1 MNEWMS
7 LKVSKNLSLKY
18 LLKNFDFQNWP
29 CFANTHL
36 RILFDLVRLVL
47 HQINRFFNNRDLTAI
62 HNLMFYLK
70 TKMLI
75 FRQTL
80 NSFSQMQFIDCMKL
94 EYKHRHKHYLCISR
108 CPSLQSMSVHM
119 LLLWCNGPNIPY
131 SVKIRHYYILCTDF
145 QLYKR
150 AKNLRLHILS
160 TKTHFFFVH

>member
-1 MNEWMS
+1 MNEWMN
-7 LKVSKNLSLKY
+7 LKVSKKLSLKY
-18 LLKNFDFQNWP
+18 LSIYSKLALLCKYTFKNFSV
-29 CFANTHL
+29 
-36 RILFDLVRLVL
+36 DLVKLVL
-47 HQINRFFNNRDLTAI
+47 HQINWFFNNRDLTAI

-80 NSFSQMQFIDCMKL
+80 NSFSQMQFVDCMKL

-150 AKNLRLHILS
+150 ANNLRLHILS
-160 TKTHFFFVH
+160 TKTHFFVH